1 MSYLGAGFVLLAVFS
16 GGAAGGSCPAAT
28 APAAS
33 ATAPAASAS
42 ATAVAPAAESVS
54 PVLTQQASGIW
65 TTTIYLSTAALC
77 PASPSFELVTTSPDH
92 AVPGQAAYHPA
103 VNCGALAPAA
113 PAPLTAVH
121 LTFGPCNELASPPV
135 TAAVVVTP
143 AVATAAPVQ
152 ITVTVHRRVSSYQ
165 YLWIPFGSGAGL
177 AALFVLT
184 MLIGKLPDP
193 NADPP
198 DPTAGQQP
206 GRDDRPA
213 KMHVRQFWSR
223 PLYAAAAW
231 TFSGS
236 WATNITAAV
245 AVVATLLTAGGTVS
259 ELLPGVEIGRFSLL
273 IAMAGGVTLVAPL
286 VFGALNYRFERLD
299 PTTAGVSVISLP
311 RGPVAVLSSWAW
323 KTGPDQ
329 LKRRY
334 RAGAL
339 VVTVEDPETLLP
351 LGHDGKPRPDALARL
366 TARKKFPVRPGAKV
380 LLPGGT
386 EFKVPGTYKARL
398 PDRDA
403 WRQEA
408 IIAVPAGATITVSGG
423 ADIPA
428 AGPAAAGQQP
438 PAGQQTPAFMELPG
452 QNGASLKPGAT
463 LSVPPG
469 ATITLSS
476 SLLEAASPLLALP
489 GTSDITVFAG
499 QQVAISAKATL
510 AAGDVAVTRPA
521 GAAAATPC
529 GYRLHED
536 HALTM
541 PAGAKITF
549 LGRASLKLPAG
560 TLVAAPGTGSR
571 LSARGWSLKATTV
584 YPLPHT
590 GQVVASQMWT
600 LIIASCLTLFGAGA
614 ELGILGVLTLSLSSA
629 DIAVRVLCAIGA
641 AATAVVVLAYSVV
654 AIRAL
659 ADPIPGD
666 ALNATGGTA
675 FML

>member
-16 GGAAGGSCPAAT
+16 GEGASRSCPAAT

-113 PAPLTAVH
+113 PAPLTAVQ

-193 NADPP
+193 NAGQPDPP
-198 DPTAGQQP
+198 AGQQP
-206 GRDDRPA
+206 SQDGRPV
-213 KMHVRQFWSR
+213 KMGRRQFWSR

-286 VFGALNYRFERLD
+286 VFGTLNYRFERLD

-351 LGHDGKPRPDALARL
+351 PGQDGKPRPDALARL
-366 TARKKFPVRPGAKV
+366 RAGKKFPVQPGAKV

-386 EFKVPGTYKARL
+386 EFKVSGPYKARL
-398 PDRDA
+398 PDGGA

-438 PAGQQTPAFMELPG
+438 PAEQQTPAFMELPG

-476 SLLEAASPLLALP
+476 SLPEAASPLLALP

-510 AAGDVAVTRPA
+510 AAGDVAVTTPA
-521 GAAAATPC
+521 AAAAATPC

-600 LIIASCLTLFGAGA
+600 LIIASSLTLFGAGA

-654 AIRAL
+654 AIMAL

>member
-223 PLYAAAAW
+223 PLYAATAW

-476 SLLEAASPLLALP
+476 SLPEAASPLLALP

>member
-113 PAPLTAVH
+113 PAPLTAVQ

-193 NADPP
+193 NAGQPDPP
-198 DPTAGQQP
+198 AGQQP
-206 GRDDRPA
+206 SQDGRPV
-213 KMHVRQFWSR
+213 KMGRRQFWSR

-286 VFGALNYRFERLD
+286 VFGTLNYRFERLD

-398 PDRDA
+398 PDRGA

-438 PAGQQTPAFMELPG
+438 PAEQQTPAFMELPG

-469 ATITLSS
+469 ATITLSP
-476 SLLEAASPLLALP
+476 SLPEAASPLLALP

-521 GAAAATPC
+521 AAAAATPC

>member
-1 MSYLGAGFVLLAVFS
+1 
-16 GGAAGGSCPAAT
+16 
-28 APAAS
+28 
-33 ATAPAASAS
+33 
-42 ATAVAPAAESVS
+42 VAPAAESVS

-113 PAPLTAVH
+113 PAPLTAVQ

-143 AVATAAPVQ
+143 AVATVAPVQ

-398 PDRDA
+398 PDRGA

-438 PAGQQTPAFMELPG
+438 PAEQQTPAFMELPG

-469 ATITLSS
+469 ATITLSP
-476 SLLEAASPLLALP
+476 SLPEAASPLLALP

-510 AAGDVAVTRPA
+510 AAGDVAVTTPA
-521 GAAAATPC
+521 GAAGPC

-600 LIIASCLTLFGAGA
+600 LIIASSLTLFGAGA

>member
-16 GGAAGGSCPAAT
+16 GGAAGGSCPA
-28 APAAS
+28 

-476 SLLEAASPLLALP
+476 SLPEAASPLLALP

>member
-16 GGAAGGSCPAAT
+16 GGAAGGSCPA
-28 APAAS
+28 

-113 PAPLTAVH
+113 PAPLTAVQ

-476 SLLEAASPLLALP
+476 SLPEAASPLLALP

-541 PAGAKITF
+541 PAGEKITF

>member
-16 GGAAGGSCPAAT
+16 GEGASRSCPAAT

-103 VNCGALAPAA
+103 VNCGALAPAG
-113 PAPLTAVH
+113 PAP
-121 LTFGPCNELASPPV
+121 P
-135 TAAVVVTP
+135 
-143 AVATAAPVQ
+143 
-152 ITVTVHRRVSSYQ
+152 
-165 YLWIPFGSGAGL
+165 
-177 AALFVLT
+177 FVLP

-193 NADPP
+193 NAGQPDPP
-198 DPTAGQQP
+198 AGQQP
-206 GRDDRPA
+206 SQDGRPV
-213 KMHVRQFWSR
+213 KMGRRQFWSR

-351 LGHDGKPRPDALARL
+351 PGQDGKPRPDALARL
-366 TARKKFPVRPGAKV
+366 TAGKKFPVQPGTKV
-380 LLPGGT
+380 LRS
-386 EFKVPGTYKARL
+386 E
-398 PDRDA
+398 
-403 WRQEA
+403 EH
-408 IIAVPAGATITVSGG
+408 
-423 ADIPA
+423 
-428 AGPAAAGQQP
+428 
-438 PAGQQTPAFMELPG
+438 
-452 QNGASLKPGAT
+452 
-463 LSVPPG
+463 
-469 ATITLSS
+469 
-476 SLLEAASPLLALP
+476 
-489 GTSDITVFAG
+489 TS
-499 QQVAISAKATL
+499 
-510 AAGDVAVTRPA
+510 
-521 GAAAATPC
+521 
-529 GYRLHED
+529 E
-536 HALTM
+536 
-541 PAGAKITF
+541 
-549 LGRASLKLPAG
+549 
-560 TLVAAPGTGSR
+560 
-571 LSARGWSLKATTV
+571 
-584 YPLPHT
+584 
-590 GQVVASQMWT
+590 
-600 LIIASCLTLFGAGA
+600 
-614 ELGILGVLTLSLSSA
+614 
-629 DIAVRVLCAIGA
+629 
-641 AATAVVVLAYSVV
+641 
-654 AIRAL
+654 
-659 ADPIPGD
+659 
-666 ALNATGGTA
+666 
-675 FML
+675 

>member
-16 GGAAGGSCPAAT
+16 GGAAGGSCPA
-28 APAAS
+28 

-113 PAPLTAVH
+113 PAPLTAVQ

-476 SLLEAASPLLALP
+476 SLPEAASPLLALP